1 MAATAAGPAAGS
13 AAPAPALDAD
23 ALQLSR
29 LGYAPKYDRS
39 MSMWENFSLGFTYLS
54 PVVGVYSVFALA
66 LLAGGPPMLWTYL
79 VVGAGQLL
87 VCLVFG
93 EVVSQFPISG
103 GIYPWARR
111 LVGERWAWMA
121 GWIYLWALFSSIAAV
136 STGAAP
142 FVAQLLGMELDPA
155 VLTAIAVTAIL
166 VTTVCNVSGTRFLA
180 RVALFGFVC
189 EVLGAIAVGGY
200 LLVFSRHQPLGALVT
215 TYGFGQGLGSL
226 PAFLA
231 ASVGATFCYYG
242 FEACGDVAEETPDPG
257 RAIPRSMRL
266 TVYVGGASAMFVC
279 AALLLAIP
287 DMGAALS
294 GRIADPVALVLR
306 GALGETGFRVVTA
319 IVLVSF
325 FSCLL
330 SLQAAASR
338 LLNAYARDR
347 MIVGSAL
354 LSRLS
359 PVTRMPVAALI
370 VAGIVPGLI
379 AVMGVFL
386 ENAVKTIIV
395 FGSIGI
401 YIAFQMIVAGALYAR
416 SRGWRPDGSF
426 RLGAWA
432 WPVNVTAL
440 VFGVGAIVN
449 LAWPRSPADP
459 WYVNYAM
466 ATMVAL
472 IVALGCA
479 YMVVVRPFGVSDTPA
494 GDACRNQ
501 QFPSTQPHGRS
512 R

>member
-1 MAATAAGPAAGS
+1 MTGTPGATQGA
-13 AAPAPALDAD
+13 AAPLDAD

-29 LGYAPKYDRS
+29 LGYTPRFDRS
-39 MSMWENFSLGFTYLS
+39 MSLWENFSLGFTYLS

-79 VVGAGQLL
+79 LVGVGQLL

-136 STGAAP
+136 STGGAP
-142 FVAQLLGMELDPA
+142 FVAQLLGIELRPA
-155 VLTAIAVTAIL
+155 VLTAIAVAAIV
-166 VTTVCNVSGTRFLA
+166 VTTACNVSGTRLLA
-180 RVALFGFVC
+180 RVAFFGFLC
-189 EVLGAIAVGGY
+189 EILGAIAVGGY
-200 LLVFSRHQPLGALVT
+200 LLVFARRQPLSSLFD
-215 TYGFGQGLGSL
+215 TYGFGHGLDYA

-266 TVYVGGASAMFVC
+266 TVYVGGASAIFVC

-287 DMGAALS
+287 DMAAALS
-294 GRIADPVALVLR
+294 GRIADPVAEVLR
-306 GALGETGFRVVTA
+306 TGLGETGFRIVTA
-319 IVLVSF
+319 VVLVSF

-338 LLNAYARDR
+338 LLYAYARDR
-347 MIVGSAL
+347 MIVGSAVL
-354 LSRLS
+354 GRLA
-359 PVTRMPVAALI
+359 PVTQMPVAALL
-370 VAGIVPGLI
+370 VAGVVPALI
-379 AVMGVFL
+379 AVAGVFL
-386 ENAVKTIIV
+386 ENAIKTIIV

-401 YIAFQMIVAGALYAR
+401 YIAFQMIVGGALYAR
-416 SRGWRPDGSF
+416 SRGWQPSGSF

-432 WPVNVTAL
+432 WPVNLTAL
-440 VFGVGAIVN
+440 VFGVGAVVN
-449 LAWPRSPADP
+449 LAWPRSPGEP

-466 ATMVAL
+466 VFMVAL
-472 IVALGCA
+472 VVALGFA
-479 YMVVVRPFGVSDTPA
+479 YLWGVRPLGASAAPA
-494 GDACRNQ
+494 GDARR
-501 QFPSTQPHGRS
+501 G
-512 R
+512 